1 MLPSARHLDQ
11 LVGPIGKFVLDVVD
25 QGVEIAGAANHAR
38 RGFAINR
45 RWRGKD
51 HHLDAKD
58 VAGKPVITKA
68 RLLTGGS
75 VSIAEA
81 HAALVHA
88 LSDPTYRKEVVMLT
102 SGLLGARASTAFT
115 RRNNQDL
122 QFLYF
127 LASARTS
134 FDRAGVR
141 YRIVC
146 NP

>member
-11 LVGPIGKFVLDVVD
+11 LVGPIGKFVLDVVY

-45 RWRGKD
+45 ALARQRSP
-51 HHLDAKD
+51 ARRKD

-68 RLLTGGS
+68 RLLTGS
-75 VSIAEA
+75 VPIAEA

-102 SGLLGARASTAFT
+102 SGLLGARASTASRAATIGT
-115 RRNNQDL
+115 RSSSTSSPAPVLR
-122 QFLYF
+122 
-127 LASARTS
+127 S
-134 FDRAGVR
+134 FDRSGVR